1 MFCML
6 HIEPDKEIG
15 SDVTAIFVIVQP
27 FISGAN
33 ILIWYIID
41 ISQVF
46 PNEKASTLLK
56 IWLLKGAKFWDNS
69 LSFQSILALIQQK

>member
-1 MFCML
+1 ML
-6 HIEPDKEIG
+6 HTEPDKEIG

-46 PNEKASTLLK
+46 PNEKASTFPK
-56 IWLLKGAKFWDNS
+56 FWLLRGANFWDNS
-69 LSFQSILALIQQK
+69 LSFQSILAWTQQK